1 MCDESFEVFTSTR
14 VVTLIEC
21 SSSGVDDIAEKIQL
35 NLLIKYDKEKKE
47 GKKMSVNRLRVYV
60 KFFLIFSFLFLSLDL

>member
-47 GKKMSVNRLRVYV
+47 KKC
-60 KFFLIFSFLFLSLDL
+60 LSIV